1 VYAELHHQ
9 GNKEVPEMNIIV
21 VGGSGFIGTRLVTRL
36 TDSGHKTV
44 IVDKRVSG
52 SFPNH
57 CLQADV
63 RDYEALLTS
72 FRSAFGGERAD
83 AVINLA
89 AEHRDDVRPRS
100 LYDEVNVGGARNV
113 CRVCSELGIER
124 QIFTSSVAVYGFAPV
139 GTGEDGVINPFNDY
153 GRTKAEAETI
163 YDEWWRGQTGRS
175 LTVVRPTVVFG
186 ENNRGNVYNLLK
198 QMAVGPFLMVGKGR
212 NVKSV
217 AYVEN
222 VAAFLE
228 HSLSFTP
235 GKHLYNYID
244 KPDYSMKEL
253 VNHIDM
259 MLRGRPRRMIRI
271 PYVIGYLGGAFL
283 DGVARITGRNFP
295 ISAVRVK
302 KFCADTMFSTRKDE
316 ADGFTPR
323 FLSMRHG
330 NAP

>member
-1 VYAELHHQ
+1 MV
-9 GNKEVPEMNIIV
+9 
-21 VGGSGFIGTRLVTRL
+21 
-36 TDSGHKTV
+36 
-44 IVDKRVSG
+44 
-52 SFPNH
+52 
-57 CLQADV
+57 
-63 RDYEALLTS
+63 
-72 FRSAFGGERAD
+72 ERPD
-83 AVINLA
+83 
-89 AEHRDDVRPRS
+89 RP
-100 LYDEVNVGGARNV
+100 L
-113 CRVCSELGIER
+113 
-124 QIFTSSVAVYGFAPV
+124 
-139 GTGEDGVINPFNDY
+139 
-153 GRTKAEAETI
+153 
-163 YDEWWRGQTGRS
+163 

-316 ADGFTPR
+316 ADGFTPPVSLDEAWKR
-323 FLSMRHG
+323 TVRHEFQE
-330 NAP
+330 NHPDAELYFTE